1 MSNENHN
8 ETFLAE
14 LLHKRLMFVEATR
27 ANDFSEGISRLLS
40 ELYPDEAHF
49 IYELLQNAEDTCA
62 TKVEFCLK
70 PDRLLVTHNGTR
82 LFSCKNVDSITSIGK
97 STKRDDINSIG
108 KFGVGFKAVFYYTK
122 TPRVFS
128 GPFSFEIR
136 ELVCPYPI
144 APCSAITGET
154 RFELPFD
161 SDKSPTVCFEEIAT
175 GLANLPNTVLLFLK
189 NICSIAWTIEGG
201 VGGSTHRHEY
211 LNDVVEIEQ
220 RRGLDE
226 KKEFSYWL
234 RFTEPVEAQSTFF
247 VAVAYKLGFL
257 NKDECIYDEEQ
268 PLSEQMKIVEET
280 DGRLYIFF
288 PAEKEDTHLR
298 FHLHGPYAST
308 VARDSVPSKNT
319 DNQKL
324 LAKTAILVAS
334 SLSKVKDLGLLTR
347 DFLEVLPNSG
357 DGLSEFYQPILQE
370 IIGGMNIQPLVPVDK
385 GGHAP
390 ANQLFNGQAV

>member
-1 MSNENHN
+1 
-8 ETFLAE
+8 LA
-14 LLHKRLMFVEATR
+14 
-27 ANDFSEGISRLLS
+27 SRLLS

-49 IYELLQNAEDTCA
+49 IYELLQNAEDACA

-108 KFGVGFKAVFYYTK
+108 KFGVGFKAVFSYSK
-122 TPRVFS
+122 TPRAFS

-144 APCSAITGET
+144 VPCSAITGET

-161 SDKSPTVCFEEIAT
+161 SDKSPTSCFEEIAT
-175 GLANLPNTVLLFLK
+175 GLAKLPNTVLLFLK
-189 NICSIAWTIEGG
+189 NIRSIVWTIEGG
-201 VGGSTHRHEY
+201 VG
-211 LNDVVEIEQ
+211 
-220 RRGLDE
+220 
-226 KKEFSYWL
+226 
-234 RFTEPVEAQSTFF
+234 
-247 VAVAYKLGFL
+247 
-257 NKDECIYDEEQ
+257 
-268 PLSEQMKIVEET
+268 
-280 DGRLYIFF
+280 
-288 PAEKEDTHLR
+288 
-298 FHLHGPYAST
+298 GPYAST
-308 VARDSVPSKNT
+308 VARDSVPSKNA

-334 SLSKVKDLGLLTR
+334 SLSKVKELGLLTR

-357 DGLSEFYQPILQE
+357 DSLSEFYQPILQE
-370 IIGGMNIQPLVPVDK
+370 IIGELNIQSLVPVDK

-390 ANQLFNGQAV
+390 ANQLFNGHAAIRSVIQNAELPFFDGKPVAKWVVGVMQGQRADRLPNYYQRHPLGGHFYSAFAVSL